1 MTMSTGAARSPWTDA
16 LVAAGSVAVVSTL
29 AVVRDWDF
37 DSWMLTANVF
47 VVGGIV
53 SAITQARRNRRA
65 DLAVKQA
72 RE

>member
-1 MTMSTGAARSPWTDA
+1 

>member
-1 MTMSTGAARSPWTDA
+1 
-16 LVAAGSVAVVSTL
+16 LVAAGSVAVVSTI